1 MNTVYN
7 GSVLHE
13 NKLMICFILFI
24 EIIYRMTLLLYYL
37 YDFRKFKNDDNLFAM
52 GEEDAIK
59 CNDLFR
65 SCQESIE
72 KNANRLN
79 IQK

>member
-1 MNTVYN
+1 MNKIEHTYDI
-7 GSVLHE
+7 L
-13 NKLMICFILFI
+13 LMFSLF
-24 EIIYRMTLLLYYL
+24 
-37 YDFRKFKNDDNLFAM
+37 DFRKFKNDDNLFSL
-52 GEEDAIK
+52 GEVDAIK

-65 SCQESIE
+65 SCQESIK